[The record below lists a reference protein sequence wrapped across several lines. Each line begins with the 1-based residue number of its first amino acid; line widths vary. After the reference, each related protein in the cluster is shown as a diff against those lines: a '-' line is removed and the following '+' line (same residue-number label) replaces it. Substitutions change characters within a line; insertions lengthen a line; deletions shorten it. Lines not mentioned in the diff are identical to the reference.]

1 MRATEK
7 TSKKNIANK
16 IFVISQNELGFF
28 FEKKIFFLSPESDSF
43 FSEIGNNLMHALGR
57 KKHMFFLVMRGL
69 NLMRALI

>member
-16 IFVISQNELGFF
+16 IFVIFQNELGFF
-28 FEKKIFFLSPESDSF
+28 FEKKKKNLSPEIDRF

-57 KKHMFFLVMRGL
+57 KNTCFFLVMRGL